1 MKKPLLVVLVPLFHA
16 VLFNSKISSADDPE
30 KRIVSESFTTGF
42 VQGWGSN
49 RHRQSSAHKSDTRHR
64 KLIEY
69 THLRPSSTLFSR
81 PQDSLVSGLSFVS
94 FASGLGVL
102 WSEYAIILTGCGPI
116 NFSDSIER
124 ICYQGVILSAGVALF
139 TRIVTGGM
147 SLEVLAENTLGPM
160 QRSTLIQVR
169 VAEVASALAV
179 LGAFLALGLQEHRGT
194 NIDGLS
200 GIDIDMCRAIRD
212 ISESRYGYYKEI

>member
-1 MKKPLLVVLVPLFHA
+1 
-16 VLFNSKISSADDPE
+16 
-30 KRIVSESFTTGF
+30 
-42 VQGWGSN
+42 
-49 RHRQSSAHKSDTRHR
+49 
-64 KLIEY
+64 
-69 THLRPSSTLFSR
+69 
-81 PQDSLVSGLSFVS
+81 
-94 FASGLGVL
+94 
-102 WSEYAIILTGCGPI
+102 
-116 NFSDSIER
+116 
-124 ICYQGVILSAGVALF
+124 
-139 TRIVTGGM
+139 
-147 SLEVLAENTLGPM
+147 M